1 MKSSFRA
8 TVRHNRSI
16 APGIHELVFEG
27 HEAMSEAHPGQFV
40 HISASDALDPLLR
53 RPMSICSV
61 IEPYDTGDAKTARGC
76 WSVIFRVKGA
86 GTKKM
91 ASLQAGADV
100 DVLGPLGSGF
110 VLPQR
115 HEQPLLV
122 GGGLGVA
129 PLVFL
134 AQRLQSLGWRP
145 HVMLGFSTRDE
156 VICVEQFERLGLV
169 TEVTTDD
176 GSWGE
181 CGQVVGLLT
190 SWSGS
195 GPVYTCGP
203 LPMMNCVVQWCRQRG
218 LSCQVSLEE
227 RMACGVGA
235 CLSCVCPIRPS
246 GDKSWIW
253 QRICKEG
260 PVFNGLE
267 VAFDVLCG

>member
-1 MKSSFRA
+1 MKSSFK
-8 TVRHNRSI
+8 TTIRHNRSI

-27 HEAMSEAHPGQFV
+27 HEGMSEAQPGQFV
-40 HISASDALDPLLR
+40 HLSTTDALDPLLR
-53 RPMSICSV
+53 RPMSISSV
-61 IEPYDTGDAKTARGC
+61 TEPRQCGDGKTAKGS
-76 WSVIFRVKGA
+76 WSVVFRVKGA
-86 GTKKM
+86 GTERL
-91 ASLQAGADV
+91 ASLQTGADI
-100 DVLGPLGSGF
+100 DVLGPLGTGF
-110 VLPQR
+110 VLPQP
-115 HEQPLLV
+115 HEQPLIV

-134 AQRLQSLGWRP
+134 AQRLRNQGWQP
-145 HVMLGFSTRDE
+145 HVLLGFSTRDQ
-156 VICVEQFERLGLV
+156 VICVEEFERLDLV

-181 CGQVVGLLT
+181 CGQVIDLLT

-203 LPMMNCVVQWCRQRG
+203 LPMMNCVVDWCKQRG
-218 LSCQVSLEE
+218 LNCQVSLEE

-246 GDKSWIW
+246 GGGPWIW
-253 QRICKEG
+253 QRVCKEG

-267 VAFDVLCG
+267 VAFDVMCG